1 MRLCHRLSWYLQI
14 IVHFLL
20 IARDLPALPLPSIK
34 RRSLSRAGKAGILV
48 GLDLPNND
56 NHRMSSDTTHHRQ
69 QEPVVT
75 LEIGEGRRI
84 TLLGTAHVSRASA
97 EKVRELLDSGDYDAV
112 AVELCPSRHN
122 ALLNPDSLARMD
134 LFQVIRAGKVPMVTA
149 SLALGAYQQRLAEQF
164 GIEPGAEMKAAV
176 EVARRDDLP
185 VLLIDREIGTTLK
198 RIYRKVP
205 WWKRLYLFSG
215 LLASL
220 VSSEK
225 VSEEEIE
232 RLKEGDILETTFA
245 QFADQERDLFEPL
258 IDERD
263 RYMAARLLEELER
276 TDHRHILAVVG
287 AGHLQGI
294 QRYLRELPG
303 EPGEVIRELDRL
315 PPPSPWP
322 RLIPWLIVALILAG
336 FTIGFMRSPELGW
349 QMVADWVLINGGLAA
364 LGAAIAMAH
373 PLTVIGAFLAAPLT
387 SLNPTV
393 GAGMVTAAIEAW
405 LRKPTV
411 EDFSRLRKEVSH
423 LKGWWHN
430 RVARIFLIFTL
441 SSLGSAAGTYLAGF
455 RIFGRLSG

>member
-1 MRLCHRLSWYLQI
+1 M
-14 IVHFLL
+14 FPADN
-20 IARDLPALPLPSIK
+20 IAI
-34 RRSLSRAGKAGILV
+34 LSRFDCKNDIL
-48 GLDLPNND
+48 
-56 NHRMSSDTTHHRQ
+56 RMNSTTQSGQ
-69 QEPVVT
+69 QEPLVT
-75 LEIGEGRRI
+75 LSLHDGRHI

-97 EKVRELLDSGDYDAV
+97 EKVRELLASGGYDAV
-112 AVELCPSRHN
+112 AVELCPSRHS
-122 ALLNPDSLARMD
+122 AILNPDSLARMD
-134 LFQVIRAGKVPMVTA
+134 LFQVIRSGKVPMVTA

-164 GIEPGAEMKAAV
+164 DIEPGAEMRAAV
-176 EVARRDDLP
+176 EVARRDGLP

-198 RIYRKVP
+198 RIYRNVP
-205 WWKRLYLFSG
+205 WWKRFYLFSG

-245 QFADQERDLFEPL
+245 QFADQEQELFEPL

-263 RYMAARLLEELER
+263 RYMAARLLEEVEG
-276 TDHRHILAVVG
+276 TSHRHILAVVG

-294 QRYLRELPG
+294 QNYLQKLPG
-303 EPGEVIRELDRL
+303 NPAAVIQELDRL
-315 PPPSPWP
+315 PPPSRWP
-322 RLIPWLIVALILAG
+322 RLIPWAIVALILIG
-336 FTIGFMRSPELGW
+336 FTIGFLRSPELGW

-393 GAGMVTAAIEAW
+393 GAGMVTAAIETW

-411 EDFSRLRKEVSH
+411 EDFGRLRKEVSH
-423 LKGWWHN
+423 LKGWWRN
-430 RVARIFLIFTL
+430 RVARIFLVFIL
-441 SSLGSAAGTYLAGF
+441 STLGSAAGTYLAGF